1 MGPVT
6 LLESFSPYGSR
17 KVTVEY
23 DGLVTAAYL
32 HDDTAAIS
40 ATWIAN
46 HRPAPPAT
54 DQARLDAGRAPMMP
68 AARTKHPAGRP
79 PLQADAL
86 EALWF
91 EEGDG
96 VAILESGRPL
106 AVMAGWSDMDRGMPG
121 YSADVIGQ
129 TPFGWSLDDA
139 MEGLA
144 PRLERSRAYWRWRQ
158 SGWSQFQQALLE
170 HLQARLGP
178 GGHYWDASAGKQP
191 LVGVTERPPGARR
204 PYTVLSTV
212 GMSAQR
218 MPVVEQVL
226 DDPSGYARIE
236 LAVATTL
243 PSAQAA
249 RVFLW
254 LATYPW
260 HAVTWFGPGHSV
272 RWYHEP
278 STFPLGGAAEA
289 VLLLD
294 SPAAL
299 SGGDRGVVPPRQ
311 HRTGR
316 SRRTCRGSRSAGI
329 RCAGCGSSRSPNG
342 TGNWPRSAAHRLWS
356 AGSPRSTGAGSSGR
370 RPATARRSLQWTW
383 TLTPSRTS
391 HHKKMASRMLAVVF
405 SQARKM

>member
-46 HRPAPPAT
+46 HRPAPSAT
-54 DQARLDAGRAPMMP
+54 DQARLDAGRAPLMP

-158 SGWSQFQQALLE
+158 SGWSQFQQALLG

-191 LVGVTERPPGARR
+191 LVGVTERPPGPRR

-260 HAVTWFGPGHSV
+260 HAVTWLGPGHSV

-299 SGGDRGVVPPRQ
+299 NGADRRDRPSGATTDGPEPPDLSGFTFGGDPVRWLWIIPISERDRQLAKERGSSALVTRLAAQ
-311 HRTGR
+311 HRSWIVG
-316 SRRTCRGSRSAGI
+316 
-329 RCAGCGSSRSPNG
+329 P
-342 TGNWPRSAAHRLWS
+342 
-356 AGSPRSTGAGSSGR
+356 
-370 RPATARRSLQWTW
+370 
-383 TLTPSRTS
+383 
-391 HHKKMASRMLAVVF
+391 
-405 SQARKM
+405 

>member
-1 MGPVT
+1 MGMPHAESVGPGQPRPPVT

-23 DGLVTAAYL
+23 DGLTTAAYL
-32 HDDTAAIS
+32 HDDTSAIS

-46 HRPAPPAT
+46 HRPAPEST
-54 DQARLDAGRAPMMP
+54 DQARLDAGRAPLMP
-68 AARTKHPAGRP
+68 AARTKHPGGRP
-79 PLQADAL
+79 PLQAGAL

-96 VAILESGRPL
+96 VAILENGRPL
-106 AVMAGWSDMDRGMPG
+106 AVIAGWSDMDRGMPG
-121 YSADVIGQ
+121 YSSDVIGQ

-158 SGWSQFQQALLE
+158 SAGGWGQFQQALLG
-170 HLQARLGP
+170 HLQPRLGP
-178 GGHYWDASAGKQP
+178 GGHYWDASAGHQP
-191 LVGVTERPPGARR
+191 LTGVTERPPGPHR
-204 PYTVLSTV
+204 PYTILSTV
-212 GMSAQR
+212 GMSCQR

-236 LAVATTL
+236 LAIATTL

-260 HAVTWFGPGHSV
+260 RAVTWFGPGHSV

-278 STFPLGGAAEA
+278 STFPLGEGEA

-294 SPAAL
+294 SPGSLTGPEPPDL
-299 SGGDRGVVPPRQ
+299 SGFAFGGDPVRWLWVVPISERDRQ
-311 HRTGR
+311 LAKE
-316 SRRTCRGSRSAGI
+316 RGSATLV
-329 RCAGCGSSRSPNG
+329 SRL
-342 TGNWPRSAAHRLWS
+342 AAE
-356 AGSPRSTGAGSSGR
+356 
-370 RPATARRSLQWTW
+370 RRSWIVGPQ
-383 TLTPSRTS
+383 P
-391 HHKKMASRMLAVVF
+391 
-405 SQARKM
+405 

>member
-1 MGPVT
+1 
-6 LLESFSPYGSR
+6 
-17 KVTVEY
+17 
-23 DGLVTAAYL
+23 
-32 HDDTAAIS
+32 
-40 ATWIAN
+40 
-46 HRPAPPAT
+46 
-54 DQARLDAGRAPMMP
+54 
-68 AARTKHPAGRP
+68 
-79 PLQADAL
+79 
-86 EALWF
+86 
-91 EEGDG
+91 
-96 VAILESGRPL
+96 
-106 AVMAGWSDMDRGMPG
+106 
-121 YSADVIGQ
+121 
-129 TPFGWSLDDA
+129 
-139 MEGLA
+139 
-144 PRLERSRAYWRWRQ
+144 
-158 SGWSQFQQALLE
+158 
-170 HLQARLGP
+170 
-178 GGHYWDASAGKQP
+178 YWDASAGKQP

-299 SGGDRGVVPPRQ
+299 GGGEPPDLSGFAFGGDPVRWLWIVPISERDRQLAKERGSSALVSRLAAQ
-311 HRTGR
+311 HRSWIVG
-316 SRRTCRGSRSAGI
+316 
-329 RCAGCGSSRSPNG
+329 P
-342 TGNWPRSAAHRLWS
+342 
-356 AGSPRSTGAGSSGR
+356 
-370 RPATARRSLQWTW
+370 
-383 TLTPSRTS
+383 
-391 HHKKMASRMLAVVF
+391 
-405 SQARKM
+405 

>member
-1 MGPVT
+1 MGTVQVPVT

-46 HRPAPPAT
+46 HRPAPTAT
-54 DQARLDAGRAPMMP
+54 DQARLDAGRAPLMP
-68 AARTKHPAGRP
+68 AGRTKHPGGRP

-96 VAILESGRPL
+96 VAILEGGRPV
-106 AVMAGWSDMDRGMPG
+106 AVIAGWSDMDRGMPG

-144 PRLERSRAYWRWRQ
+144 PRLERSRSYWRWRQ
-158 SGWSQFQQALLE
+158 NGWNSYQQALLG

-191 LVGVTERPPGARR
+191 LVGVTERPPSARR

-218 MPVVEQVL
+218 MPAVEQVL

-278 STFPLGGAAEA
+278 STFPLGGASGVSGTEA
-289 VLLLD
+289 VLLLE
-294 SPAAL
+294 SPGSLRSGGRPPEPALDGPEPPDL
-299 SGGDRGVVPPRQ
+299 SGWAFGGDPVRWLWIVPISERDRQLAKERGSSALVARLAAQ
-311 HRTGR
+311 HR
-316 SRRTCRGSRSAGI
+316 S
-329 RCAGCGSSRSPNG
+329 
-342 TGNWPRSAAHRLWS
+342 W
-356 AGSPRSTGAGSSGR
+356 
-370 RPATARRSLQWTW
+370 
-383 TLTPSRTS
+383 
-391 HHKKMASRMLAVVF
+391 VVGP
-405 SQARKM
+405 

>member
-1 MGPVT
+1 MGTSQVPVT

-32 HDDTAAIS
+32 HDDTTAIS

-46 HRPAPPAT
+46 HRPAPAAT
-54 DQARLDAGRAPMMP
+54 DQARLDAGRAPLMP
-68 AARTKHPAGRP
+68 AARTKHPGGRP

-106 AVMAGWSDMDRGMPG
+106 AVIAGWSDMDRGMPG
-121 YSADVIGQ
+121 YSSDVLGQ

-144 PRLERSRAYWRWRQ
+144 PRLERSRAYWRWRH
-158 SGWSQFQQALLE
+158 SPNGWNTYQQALLS
-170 HLQARLGP
+170 HVQARLGP

-191 LVGVTERPPGARR
+191 LVGVTERPASVRR

-212 GMSAQR
+212 GMSGQR

-226 DDPSGYARIE
+226 DDPSGYARVE

-278 STFPLGGAAEA
+278 STFPLGGASGSSGASGASGAFGAVGASGAEA

-294 SPAAL
+294 LP
-299 SGGDRGVVPPRQ
+299 G
-311 HRTGR
+311 
-316 SRRTCRGSRSAGI
+316 
-329 RCAGCGSSRSPNG
+329 SPNG
-342 TGNWPRSAAHRLWS
+342 GGRSSGPRLDGPEPPDLSGFTFGGDPVRWLWLIPIS
-356 AGSPRSTGAGSSGR
+356 ERDRQLAKERGSSALVSR
-370 RPATARRSLQWTW
+370 LAAQHRSWIVG
-383 TLTPSRTS
+383 P
-391 HHKKMASRMLAVVF
+391 
-405 SQARKM
+405 

>member
-1 MGPVT
+1 MVPLRALRRVRSLGLPWVSQYISSMAMSHPEASEPVHPRPSVT
-6 LLESFSPYGSR
+6 LLESVSPYGSR

-23 DGLVTAAYL
+23 DGLTTAAYL

-54 DQARLDAGRAPMMP
+54 DQARLEAGRAP
-68 AARTKHPAGRP
+68 
-79 PLQADAL
+79 LQAETL

-96 VAILESGRPL
+96 VAIFEHGRPI
-106 AVMAGWSDMDRGMPG
+106 AVIAGWSDMDRGMPG
-121 YSADVIGQ
+121 YSSDVIGQ

-144 PRLERSRAYWRWRQ
+144 PRLERSRAYWRWRG
-158 SGWSQFQQALLE
+158 SATGWAQFQQALLG
-170 HLQARLGP
+170 HLLPRLGP
-178 GGHYWDASAGKQP
+178 GGHYWDASAGNQP
-191 LVGVTERPPGARR
+191 LVGVTERPSSPGR
-204 PYTVLSTV
+204 PYAVLSTV
-212 GMSAQR
+212 GMSCQR

-236 LAVATTL
+236 LALATSL
-243 PSAQAA
+243 PPAQAA

-260 HAVTWFGPGHSV
+260 RAVTWFGPGHSV

-278 STFPLGGAAEA
+278 STFPLGSGYEA

-294 SPAAL
+294 QAAGGTSLPGPDAPDL
-299 SGGDRGVVPPRQ
+299 SGFAFGGDPVRWLWVVPI
-311 HRTGR
+311 
-316 SRRTCRGSRSAGI
+316 SEEE
-329 RCAGCGSSRSPNG
+329 
-342 TGNWPRSAAHRLWS
+342 
-356 AGSPRSTGAGSSGR
+356 
-370 RPATARRSLQWTW
+370 
-383 TLTPSRTS
+383 
-391 HHKKMASRMLAVVF
+391 
-405 SQARKM
+405 